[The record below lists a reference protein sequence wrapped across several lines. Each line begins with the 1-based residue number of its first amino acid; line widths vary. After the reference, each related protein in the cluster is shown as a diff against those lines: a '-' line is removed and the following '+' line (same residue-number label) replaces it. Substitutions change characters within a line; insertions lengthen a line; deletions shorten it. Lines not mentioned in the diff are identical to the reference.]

1 MLKLV
6 LWAILAIWVGI
17 ALLILGGLVF
27 TVVASVARTIRDRFG
42 KKSSI
47 YCPVHER
54 TMAVV
59 GIPTSF
65 GTAPFDDLRRCEA
78 FEKGE
83 IRCQKSCLRWEQSA
97 TA

>member
-6 LWAILAIWVGI
+6 LWSILAIWVGI

-78 FEKGE
+78 FEQGE

>member
-6 LWAILAIWVGI
+6 LWSVLAIWVGI

-27 TVVASVARTIRDRFG
+27 TVVASATRMIRDRFG

-83 IRCQKSCLRWEQSA
+83 VRCKKSCLKWEQSA